1 MSEDTKQDLAN
12 TLEAAKSPAKDKKTK
27 GRQSARAAHES
38 AVSAGSAASSSAGDL
53 SAAAP
58 AGPPSS
64 SSSGQ
69 KKKTKKKAELV
80 GDRPLFTRA
89 VKEFLHKNAA
99 FESSKAI
106 DDAMADIVRSVR
118 LNEVFIVPMRHKIL
132 NMDGCLRFMLFLH
145 VAAAE
150 PIEDEA
156 AFSGDTKFSAATAL
170 KEISSCFDEGI
181 QDVVED
187 CIEDALDGGESGS
200 ESD

>member
-12 TLEAAKSPAKDKKTK
+12 TTEVAKSPAKDKKTK
-27 GRQSARAAHES
+27 GRQSVRAAHET
-38 AVSAGSAASSSAGDL
+38 AILAGSTPSPSAND
-53 SAAAP
+53 SAAA
-58 AGPPSS
+58 AATGSSS

-69 KKKTKKKAELV
+69 KKKSKKKAEIV

-89 VKEFLHKNAA
+89 VKEFLHKNVT

-145 VAAAE
+145 VAGAE

-156 AFSGDTKFSAATAL
+156 TFSGDTKFSAATAL
-170 KEISSCFDEGI
+170 KDIASCFDEGI